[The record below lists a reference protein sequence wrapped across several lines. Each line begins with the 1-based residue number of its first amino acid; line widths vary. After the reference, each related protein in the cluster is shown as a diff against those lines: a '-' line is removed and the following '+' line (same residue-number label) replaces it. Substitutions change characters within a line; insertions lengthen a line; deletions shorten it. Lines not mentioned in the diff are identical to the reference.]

1 MNIRIYTIIKIY
13 LLLIFCSRYRKLL
26 NFILLNKT
34 HSKSQIFQ
42 DLVCLHLANYKKNG
56 TFVEIGGG
64 NGVNLSN
71 TYFLEKKYNWKGV
84 ICEPDKRSQKKIRKN
99 R

>member
-1 MNIRIYTIIKIY
+1 M
-13 LLLIFCSRYRKLL
+13 
-26 NFILLNKT
+26 
-34 HSKSQIFQ
+34 
-42 DLVCLHLANYKKNG
+42 CLHLANYKKNG